1 MFYHFY
7 NKTGKKEVANAY
19 FSSEVNSSRFFY
31 DIIFMLVRHFC
42 MNVRCVNIGKY
53 KHFMSVVSGF
63 ICLDLAG
70 LVGLKANL
78 AHLVSLFTPDIF
90 NALVLVPRMSVTC
103 KGRLMDEDGQV

>member
-7 NKTGKKEVANAY
+7 NKTGKKEVTNAY

-53 KHFMSVVSGF
+53 KHFMSAISGF
-63 ICLDLAG
+63 ICG
-70 LVGLKANL
+70 FSRSGWV
-78 AHLVSLFTPDIF
+78 
-90 NALVLVPRMSVTC
+90 
-103 KGRLMDEDGQV
+103 EGQPCTLGFFV